1 MAAAARRARE
11 IGAEPEVERAEPGI
25 GRAEP
30 EVEPEVERAEPGTGR
45 AEPEVERAEPA
56 LERGHQTRELRRPA
70 RDAAEPDRVGRPKG
84 LKARRGATGRSADL
98 GTRTLIARSGDVATL
113 AGDRVDHRVAGHSP
127 AAVSPALRLADSGR
141 PFSRSGGWG
150 REWLRGWRAEPLLVG
165 AVVGAV
171 VVVVLGS
178 VAAGLALS
186 SGSQP
191 GAHAAGLH
199 RPARPSGATGRHS
212 HPAKSPAPSAGPATS
227 LPPATS
233 GSTPSQAPGSPATT
247 ATSGTAPA
255 GGPQISSISPGSGA
269 AGQSI
274 VLSGTGLF
282 SSSGVVTA
290 YFGGMAA
297 PTSCPSQSS
306 CTVTVPD
313 LGPSPS
319 PVAVTLVTSSGR
331 SNPVT
336 FSYQ

>member
-1 MAAAARRARE
+1 MAAAAKRARE
-11 IGAEPEVERAEPGI
+11 IGAEPKAGRAEPGLA
-25 GRAEP
+25 RT
-30 EVEPEVERAEPGTGR
+30 EPGVGR
-45 AEPEVERAEPA
+45 PAPGPERPEPA
-56 LERGHQTRELRRPA
+56 RGLRHPSPVE
-70 RDAAEPDRVGRPKG
+70 AEPDRVDRAKG
-84 LKARRGATGRSADL
+84 LRARRGSTGRSDDL

-113 AGDRVDHRVAGHSP
+113 AGERDARPADHSP
-127 AAVSPALRLADSGR
+127 AAVLPPALGLADGGR
-141 PFSRSGGWG
+141 TGRRSEGWA
-150 REWLRGWRAEPLLVG
+150 REWRRGWRAEPLLVG
-165 AVVGAV
+165 VVVGAV

-199 RPARPSGATGRHS
+199 RPARASGATGGHS
-212 HPAKSPAPSAGPATS
+212 PPATSPAPSAGPATS
-227 LPPATS
+227 LPPVAS
-233 GSTPSQAPGSPATT
+233 SSTPGQAPGSPATT
-247 ATSGTAPA
+247 ATSGPAPA